1 MSFQCYICSSIFTQK
16 SNLTRHLSEKRCK
29 SELLMDLF
37 KLNDLIKNFKNTN
50 GNGGSVTNSIV
61 GDNNVINNINIQ
73 ITINPIN
80 KLNTSYIEPEK
91 MKGLIEN
98 YDNSKLNLLLG
109 DYIRDIICNKEHPEN
124 HSVKYIKKKP
134 ATYNSTIEDKDGNRI
149 NVIKNLKDSCELL
162 TEPIL
167 ETLKLKLKQCL
178 NCYKKDSE
186 FNDIYQES
194 IKEIR
199 KELNKE
205 SVKKALSSCL
215 QNDIL
220 NDIEMKLSSNENVL
234 KQI

>member
-1 MSFQCYICSSIFTQK
+1 MSFQCYICSIVFANKQ
-16 SNLTRHLSEKRCK
+16 NLTRHLSEKRCK

-37 KLNDLIKNFKNTN
+37 KLNELIKNFKTTPTCS
-50 GNGGSVTNSIV
+50 SVTNSIV

-80 KLNTSYIEPEK
+80 RLNTSYIEPDK

-98 YDNSKLNLLLG
+98 YDNSNLNLLLG
-109 DYIRDIICNKEHPEN
+109 DYIKEMICNKEHPEN

-134 ATYNSTIEDKDGNRI
+134 PTYNSTIEDKDGNRI
-149 NVIKNLKDSCELL
+149 SVIKNLKDSCELL

-186 FNDIYQES
+186 FTDIYQES

-205 SVKKALSSCL
+205 SVKRALASCL

-220 NDIEMKLSSNENVL
+220 NDIEMKLSM
-234 KQI
+234 

>member
-1 MSFQCYICSSIFTQK
+1 MSYQCYICSIVFANKQ
-16 SNLTRHLSEKRCK
+16 NLTRHLSEKRCK

-37 KLNDLIKNFKNTN
+37 KLNELIKNFKTAPTC
-50 GNGGSVTNSIV
+50 GNVTNSIV
-61 GDNNVINNINIQ
+61 GDNNIINNINIQ

-80 KLNTSYIEPEK
+80 KLNTSYIEPDK

-98 YDNSKLNLLLG
+98 YDNSNLNLLLG
-109 DYIRDIICNKEHPEN
+109 DYIREMICNKEHPEN

-134 ATYNSTIEDKDGNRI
+134 PTYNSTIEDKDGNRI
-149 NVIKNLKDSCELL
+149 SVIKNLRDSCELL

-205 SVKKALSSCL
+205 SVKRALASCL

-220 NDIEMKLSSNENVL
+220 NDIEMKLSM
-234 KQI
+234 

>member
-1 MSFQCYICSSIFTQK
+1 MSYECYICSTIF
-16 SNLTRHLSEKRCK
+16 SARNSLNRHLAEKRCK

-37 KLNDLIKNFKNTN
+37 KLNDLIKNFKVTTSPSTTT
-50 GNGGSVTNSIV
+50 GNVTNSIV

-80 KLNTSYIEPEK
+80 RLNTSYIEPEK

-109 DYIRDIICNKEHPEN
+109 DYIREIICNKEHPEN

-134 ATYNSTIEDKDGNRI
+134 PTYNSMIEDKDGNKI
-149 NVIKNLKDSCELL
+149 SVIKNLKDSCELL

-167 ETLKLKLKQCL
+167 ETLKSKLKQCL
-178 NCYKKDSE
+178 NCYKSDSD

-205 SVKKALSSCL
+205 SVKKALACCL

-220 NDIEMKLSSNENVL
+220 NDIEMKLSM
-234 KQI
+234 